1 MVFFYIDR
9 GDIWFAKV
17 ICLRWHLIAGPKAE
31 EDCPSDARDVLLT
44 VSYSKLTLCCCC
56 CCCCRCW
63 LLLLLISPMLP
74 DAVWLCGIFYINVN
88 ITFKKTKQKKKK
100 QSERN
105 EREHESAAGQRGA
118 CFEARRKLW
127 EEAKIFLSHHQMWV
141 WKPALCVKSNCSRET
156 AQSVK
161 LSVVWDQLAHTGGE
175 GFSSTTEPNIWI
187 S

>member
-1 MVFFYIDR
+1 MFFFYIDR

-88 ITFKKTKQKKKK
+88 ITFKKTKQKKKTK
-100 QSERN
+100 WEKWTGARIRCWTKRSMFWSSEKALR
-105 EREHESAAGQRGA
+105 RGQNLP
-118 CFEARRKLW
+118 FTP
-127 EEAKIFLSHHQMWV
+127 SDV
-141 WKPALCVKSNCSRET
+141 
-156 AQSVK
+156 SVK
-161 LSVVWDQLAHTGGE
+161 TRVVC
-175 GFSSTTEPNIWI
+175 
-187 S
+187 